1 MRTDFT
7 SIQMA
12 LSNLVSALHETR
24 QELFK
29 QANVERENL
38 LAAYRNLTENHLDLV
53 ELTAL
58 ADSTADTLAFFADA
72 TDDTAEV
79 ISDVICG
86 GDVPTCAFE
95 DFIGF
100 CDDCGATIKRGEKY
114 QVDGDWYVCENCLPA
129 EEPEDTETEGETE
142 DGEQLTI
149 DLAETVTENA

>member
-7 SIQMA
+7 SIQAA
-12 LSNLVSALHETR
+12 LSNFVSVFHETQ
-24 QELFK
+24 QELLK

-38 LAAYRNLTENHLDLV
+38 LTAYRNLTENHLDLV
-53 ELTAL
+53 ELAAL

-79 ISDVICG
+79 VSDVICG
-86 GDVPTCAFE
+86 GDIPTCAFE
-95 DFIGF
+95 DFVGF

-114 QVDGDWYVCENCLPA
+114 QVDGDWYACQNCLIA
-129 EEPEDTETEGETE
+129 EDETEVE

-149 DLAETVTENA
+149 DLAETATENA